1 MVLWGKGIASKEHNM
16 YKGSGAGKC
25 TEAQPE
31 PPCAWSGIGEGT
43 ERWEDRSRKALP
55 KSDQKRVICDRC
67 QGTKAKT
74 GFTREYKV
82 VDSLEIGRFYIFW
95 VNRSAGSSREVLGI
109 GLQLGWPS
117 EMTAAMATGC
127 SCSGKPQ

>member
-43 ERWEDRSRKALP
+43 ERWEDRSCKALP
-55 KSDQKRVICDRC
+55 KSNQKRVICDHC

-82 VDSLEIGRFYIFW
+82 VDSLEI
-95 VNRSAGSSREVLGI
+95 VRSFLHLLGKQI
-109 GLQLGWPS
+109 SWQQQRGPWDWSTVGVAVRDDSCHCYGL
-117 EMTAAMATGC
+117 
-127 SCSGKPQ
+127 